1 MNGQEARQL
10 TLRYLS
16 GIITRNE
23 EQRLFAY
30 LEADKSHKTL
40 FRQWEEQWLQE
51 SHDDMRAAEAWERL
65 EPMLMDEESHRSHLF
80 FMGSSLWRKVAAVAA
95 VVVLLFSTALTT
107 WYVATQRLEHYY
119 ALTAPMGS
127 TSHLTLPDGSVVW
140 LNAGSTLRYS
150 TNFSVG
156 NRRVELQGEGYFEVA
171 KYDGAEFTVKT
182 SGYDVTVKGT
192 KFDVSAYTD
201 DPTVN
206 TSLLQG
212 KVMITKGDETLM
224 MSPGETVTLD
234 KATGQLAKSKTST
247 TPNAWT
253 MNSADFNEISLGQF
267 AKILS
272 RRYGVNIHIA
282 SPRLRNIRLAITLQN
297 RETVEDVLQSL
308 QIVTNTRIVR
318 DGREIYIREE

>member
-1 MNGQEARQL
+1 MNEQEARQL

-16 GIITRNE
+16 GVITRDE
-23 EQRLFAY
+23 EQRLTAY
-30 LEADKSHKTL
+30 LEAADAHKAL
-40 FRQWEEQWLQE
+40 FRQWEEQWQQE
-51 SHDDMRAAEAWERL
+51 QHDDLSASDAWSRL
-65 EPMLMDEESHRSHLF
+65 EPMLVDEESVDTPYHIRR
-80 FMGSSLWRKVAAVAA
+80 SLWKKVAAVAA
-95 VVVLLFSTALTT
+95 VVALLFGTAFAT
-107 WYVATQRLEHYY
+107 WQVASQRPEHYY

-127 TSHLTLPDGSVVW
+127 TSRLTLPDGSVVW

-150 TNFSVG
+150 TNFSVD

-171 KYDGAEFTVKT
+171 KHDGAEFTVKT
-182 SGYDVTVKGT
+182 NGYDVTVKGT
-192 KFDVSAYTD
+192 KFDVSAYAD
-201 DPTVN
+201 DPTVS

-224 MSPGETVTLD
+224 MKPGETVTLD
-234 KATGQLAKSKTST
+234 KATGQLAKTQTSVV
-247 TPNAWT
+247 PNAWT

-272 RRYGVNIHIA
+272 RRFGVNIHIA

-297 RETVEDVLQSL
+297 RETVEDVLKSL

-318 DGREIYIREE
+318 DGREIYIRE